1 MTIFD
6 LIAFGVVVWSA
17 ISGANRGAISELVGL
32 FAVALS
38 AIATI
43 VFLPA
48 TASIAR
54 HFIHSGWMSAVGAAV
69 VTFIVVFLFLRLLA
83 NSLTKSVNNSFLSGA
98 NRFGG
103 LAFGALRGVLFL
115 ALFALVFNRATPQE
129 LKPGWITGA
138 LTYPLA
144 TDAGNV
150 LQRFIPKKLD
160 LTGGFGDRL
169 TQSIKDESV
178 KTDQPDTPVET
189 PAPSE
194 QTPLDETPTAASPSA
209 QHNPPSS
216 ERAKPVNHG
225 YTKRARDSVDALVE
239 RSK

>member
-6 LIAFGVVVWSA
+6 LIAFAVIVWSA
-17 ISGANRGAISELVGL
+17 LSGANRGVVSELVGL

-48 TASIAR
+48 TAAIAR
-54 HFIHSGWMSAVGAAV
+54 QVLHSGWIAAVSAAV

-83 NSLTKSVNNSFLSGA
+83 NTLTNSINKSFLSGA

-103 LAFGALRGVLFL
+103 LAFGALRGALFL
-115 ALFALVFNRATPQE
+115 ALFALVFNRVTPQA

-138 LTYPLA
+138 LAYPLA
-144 TDAGNV
+144 TDGANV
-150 LQRFIPKKLD
+150 LQGLMPKKLD

-169 TQSIKDESV
+169 TKSIKDESV
-178 KTDQPDTPVET
+178 KSDDQGAPAETTPGSEDA
-189 PAPSE
+189 PFPAAPS
-194 QTPLDETPTAASPSA
+194 P
-209 QHNPPSS
+209 QHNPPPS
-216 ERAKPVNHG
+216 ERAKPANHG
-225 YTKRARDSVDALVE
+225 YTKHARDSVDALVE